1 MLGRLRLGLRCVYI
15 SVCWYIIVLVYI
27 SNAITLKQFYPL
39 CVEPMFLKIDPR
51 IRKLWQIEAAF
62 YFIFLVHTGK
72 HPNAFLLNT
81 SLQD

>member
-1 MLGRLRLGLRCVYI
+1 
-15 SVCWYIIVLVYI
+15 
-27 SNAITLKQFYPL
+27 
-39 CVEPMFLKIDPR
+39 MFLKIDPR